1 MRTKLCGEVSENDI
15 GKEVRL
21 CGWCNSYRNHGGVV
35 FIDLRDFSGV
45 VQLVF
50 DPSASLQPTPPSPT
64 ASTALSLAGAMWPP
78 Q

>member
-35 FIDLRDFSGV
+35 FIDLRDFSGI

-50 DPSASLQPTPPSPT
+50 DPNCKDYESA
-64 ASTALSLAGAMWPP
+64 GGIR
-78 Q
+78 